1 MFVINPDTMEIRM
14 HRGDTGAFTV
24 TASRES
30 GAEWTDADRMIFTVT
45 DGTGAVKMERYYRLD
60 NGRTSVEL
68 DPGVVLVE
76 FHNDDTDDWSNGTYQ
91 TELRFVIDAVWDGEA
106 PEDDMISALN
116 PDTAHIIEGSGV
128 RTALQS
134 TMILNN
140 VLAEV

>member
-1 MFVINPDTMEIRM
+1 
-14 HRGDTGAFTV
+14 
-24 TASRES
+24 
-30 GAEWTDADRMIFTVT
+30 MIFTVT
-45 DGTGAVKMERYYRLD
+45 DGSGTAKIERYYRLD
-60 NGRTSVEL
+60 DGRTSVDL

-76 FHNDDTDDWSNGTYQ
+76 LHNDDTDDWSAGTYQ

-128 RTALQS
+128 RTVIQS
-134 TMILNN
+134 TMTLSN